1 VTRPP
6 AATGGRAGAS
16 DVIAVQVEPTG
27 AAPFDVVTL
36 PFGLVAELHR
46 RPRALPFYGV
56 DYPVVDPVEDNF
68 DDPLAGGGVDA

>member
-1 VTRPP
+1 MTRPP

-36 PFGLVAELHR
+36 PF
-46 RPRALPFYGV
+46 YGV